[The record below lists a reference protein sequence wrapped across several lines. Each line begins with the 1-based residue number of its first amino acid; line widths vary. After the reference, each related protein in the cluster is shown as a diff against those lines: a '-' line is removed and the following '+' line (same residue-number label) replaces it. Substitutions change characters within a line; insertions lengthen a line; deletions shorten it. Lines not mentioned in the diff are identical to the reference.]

1 MASLDCERNFAG
13 LAPAGYYVALRV
25 GFILPSNERNT
36 MPQAWIDHYTRRGY
50 LVHDPVVRW
59 VYSNSGVMRWSA
71 IRLPDPRGVMKNAA
85 LYGMRYGAAVSCPP
99 IGDSGQRSFGT
110 FSRADREFTD
120 QELSILSE
128 RFRRMHLEA
137 MPPTNLTR
145 AEIEALSMMREGLL
159 LKEIAGRLGVTE
171 GAIKQRIRSA
181 KEKLRAKTASQAV
194 SCAAGYGLI

>member
-1 MASLDCERNFAG
+1 MASLDCERNFGG

-50 LVHDPVVRW
+50 LVHDPVIRW

-71 IRLPDPRGVMKNAA
+71 IRLPDPRNVMRVAA
-85 LYGMRYGAAVSCPP
+85 EYGMRFGAAVSCPP
-99 IGDSGQRSFGT
+99 IGDNGQRSFGT
-110 FSRADREFTD
+110 FARSDREYTD
-120 QELSILSE
+120 PELSLLKE
-128 RFRRMHLEA
+128 RFFQMHADA
-137 MPPTNLTR
+137 MPPANLTR

-181 KEKLRAKTASQAV
+181 KEKLHAKTASQAV